1 MKIINGERASG
12 KTDGLI
18 FTAYATGAQI
28 VAFCRKE
35 ADRIAE
41 RAHERGM
48 NILPPICASDFVR
61 TNRDGF
67 RGLHTRPNYQTPII
81 IDEANM
87 AVKDGK
93 SIIEI
98 ALENLFQAPII
109 AVTMTVGEIK
119 SVLPKTGSNAIEPA
133 IYEHDPERFNQQ
145 INEIKKYME
154 KRE

>member
-28 VAFCRKE
+28 VTFCRQE

-48 NILPPICASDFVR
+48 GILPPIDAREFVR
-61 TNRDGF
+61 MNRDGF
-67 RGLHTRPNYQTPII
+67 RGFRIDPTYQPPII

-93 SIIEI
+93 SVIEI
-98 ALENLFQAPII
+98 ALENLFQAPILAI
-109 AVTMTVGEIK
+109 TMSAGEIK
-119 SVLPKTGSNAIEPA
+119 SVLPKKETESKE
-133 IYEHDPERFNQQ
+133 E
-145 INEIKKYME
+145 
-154 KRE
+154 

>member
-28 VAFCRKE
+28 VTFCHQE
-35 ADRIAE
+35 ADRIIE

-48 NILPPICASDFVR
+48 DILPPIVAREFVR
-61 TNRDGF
+61 MNRDGF
-67 RGLHTRPNYQTPII
+67 RGLRIDPNYQTPII

-87 AVKDGK
+87 AVKDRK
-93 SIIEI
+93 SLIEI

-109 AVTMTVGEIK
+109 AIAMSAGEIK
-119 SVLPKTGSNAIEPA
+119 SVLPKKEIESKEEQGA
-133 IYEHDPERFNQQ
+133 
-145 INEIKKYME
+145 
-154 KRE
+154 

>member
-12 KTDGLI
+12 KTDGMI

-28 VAFCRKE
+28 VTFCHKE
-35 ADRIAE
+35 ADRIIE

-48 NILPPICASDFVR
+48 DILPPICASDFAR
-61 TNRDGF
+61 MNRDGF
-67 RGLHTRPNYQTPII
+67 RGFHIDPNYRPPII

-98 ALENLFQAPII
+98 ALESLFQAPII
-109 AVTMTVGEIK
+109 AVTMTAGEIK
-119 SVLPKTGSNAIEPA
+119 SVLPKKETESKE
-133 IYEHDPERFNQQ
+133 E
-145 INEIKKYME
+145 
-154 KRE
+154 

>member
-28 VAFCRKE
+28 VTFCHRE
-35 ADRIAE
+35 ADRIIE

-48 NILPPICASDFVR
+48 DILPPICASDFVR
-61 TNRDGF
+61 MNRDGF
-67 RGLHTRPNYQTPII
+67 RGLHTVQNYPTPII

-93 SIIEI
+93 SLIEI

-109 AVTMTVGEIK
+109 AIAMSAGEIK
-119 SVLPKTGSNAIEPA
+119 SVLPKKEIESKEEQGA
-133 IYEHDPERFNQQ
+133 
-145 INEIKKYME
+145 
-154 KRE
+154 